1 MKVENRPGTGPE
13 PLRARRDE
21 KLERA
26 EARPRAGE
34 DRIELSPLARS
45 VSRLVQEVGD
55 VRAVDAPRVV
65 ELRERI
71 AAGYEPADEEVARSL
86 LRGIVDEE
94 T

>member
-1 MKVENRPGTGPE
+1 MKVENRPGAGPE

-26 EARPRAGE
+26 AARPLPSE

-45 VSRLVQEVGD
+45 LPRLVQEVGD
-55 VRAVDAPRVV
+55 VRAVDALRVA
-65 ELRERI
+65 EIRARI
-71 AAGYEPADEEVARSL
+71 AAGLEPADEEVARSL
-86 LRGIVDEE
+86 LRGILDEE